1 MALLWLVVAVWLA
14 SPGLATQQR
23 SLSQLEYV
31 VRALEQQ
38 GRLHEVDRWDSSVPS
53 SSDLYSPLLTSGAI
67 LQ

>member
-1 MALLWLVVAVWLA
+1 MALLWLVVVAVWLA

-38 GRLHEVDRWDSSVPS
+38 GRLHEVDRWPQLDTL
-53 SSDLYSPLLTSGAI
+53 LY
-67 LQ
+67 

>member
-1 MALLWLVVAVWLA
+1 MALLLVMVVAVWLA

-38 GRLHEVDRWDSSVPS
+38 GRLHEVDRWASSVPS
-53 SSDLYSPLLTSGAI
+53 STDLD
-67 LQ
+67 

>member
-1 MALLWLVVAVWLA
+1 MALLVVMVVAVWLA

-38 GRLHEVDRWDSSVPS
+38 GRLHEVDRWGST
-53 SSDLYSPLLTSGAI
+53 LL
-67 LQ
+67 L